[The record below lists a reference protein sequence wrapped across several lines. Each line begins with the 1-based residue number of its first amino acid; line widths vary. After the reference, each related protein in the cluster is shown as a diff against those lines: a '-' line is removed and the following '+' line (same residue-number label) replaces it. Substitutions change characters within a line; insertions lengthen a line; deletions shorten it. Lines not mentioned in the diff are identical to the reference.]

1 MAKRKNLQPLIQAKS
16 VVKKQGTTKDTKPK
30 TAKKTAL
37 TESSFPMRF
46 KDRFP
51 DKIVRSVRKT
61 TLPEKQIKK
70 EEIVDTKKN
79 KPKKQAAVRKT
90 TKVEEGMVII
100 SKNNIKSDSNEKPG
114 IHMSPMT
121 DGESEKGGKHNYSSS
136 KYKKGVKVEEV
147 SHSGE
152 SNKQRSASENL
163 IRNSSKQQFSGRVD
177 TVSISEDLSKMIKNI
192 EAKRQS
198 SRSTEKRRVSNKVA
212 DKKFTAKS
220 HNYQL
225 KKDSK
230 YKPSSLLIDLFELP
244 KKMETSH
251 SDLILAIIEIGLHW
265 QYYCLSSNMK
275 STAFWEEII
284 QYNELK
290 RLFQFYRPET
300 LRKYWSW
307 INYKNNAEKCADIV
321 KQNQRLINEN
331 NIK

>member
-198 SRSTEKRRVSNKVA
+198 SRSTEKRRVSNKV
-212 DKKFTAKS
+212 
-220 HNYQL
+220 
-225 KKDSK
+225 
-230 YKPSSLLIDLFELP
+230 
-244 KKMETSH
+244 
-251 SDLILAIIEIGLHW
+251 EIGRAH
-265 QYYCLSSNMK
+265 
-275 STAFWEEII
+275 
-284 QYNELK
+284 
-290 RLFQFYRPET
+290 
-300 LRKYWSW
+300 
-307 INYKNNAEKCADIV
+307 V
-321 KQNQRLINEN
+321 
-331 NIK
+331 